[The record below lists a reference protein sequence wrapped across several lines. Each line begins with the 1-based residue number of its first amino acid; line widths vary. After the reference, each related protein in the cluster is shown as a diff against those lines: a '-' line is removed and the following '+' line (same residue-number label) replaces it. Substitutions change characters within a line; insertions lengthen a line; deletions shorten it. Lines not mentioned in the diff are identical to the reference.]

1 MHNRF
6 FKNDKEKEYYFKAVV
21 KRMNIKDKEKW
32 DEINEHELSLMEVL
46 YDNFCDKS
54 NVDKELMEKTLLGWI
69 ELIENQKLYKAL
81 KDLTIE
87 DQIFISY
94 IVKEGIKQRELSIMY
109 ELTQQGISHKFN
121 KIIININKFLNK
133 I

>member
-1 MHNRF
+1 MHNSF
-6 FKNDKEKEYYFKAVV
+6 FKNDREKEYYFRAVV

-32 DEINEHELSLMEVL
+32 GEINEHELSLMEVL

-54 NVDKELMEKTLLGWI
+54 NVDKELMEKTLQGWI
-69 ELIENQKLYKAL
+69 DLIENPKLYKAL

-94 IVKEGIKQRELSIMY
+94 IVKECRTQKELAKKYNIAHQNISKRFNRILNALRQVIK
-109 ELTQQGISHKFN
+109 
-121 KIIININKFLNK
+121 
-133 I
+133 

>member
-94 IVKEGIKQRELSIMY
+94 IVKECRTQKELAKKYNIA
-109 ELTQQGISHKFN
+109 QQNISKKINKIFN
-121 KIIININKFLNK
+121 KLRQLIE
-133 I
+133 

>member
-54 NVDKELMEKTLLGWI
+54 NVDKELERVHIKRASKI
-69 ELIENQKLYKAL
+69 KA
-81 KDLTIE
+81 KVTIE
-87 DQIFISY
+87 
-94 IVKEGIKQRELSIMY
+94 K
-109 ELTQQGISHKFN
+109 
-121 KIIININKFLNK
+121 
-133 I
+133 